1 MYTHL
6 LALAA
11 QFQTETN
18 RHISLPN
25 QRLMR
30 ENTMLHNELIQM
42 SKGVSIRKE
51 IETNHK

>member
-1 MYTHL
+1 MYTHV
-6 LALAA
+6 LASAA
-11 QFQTETN
+11 KFQTETN

-42 SKGVSIRKE
+42 SKGVSIGKG
-51 IETNHK
+51 IETNQK